1 MIEYDKNLIHIN
13 DDDNEGV
20 DLSILTP
27 KSSRLIVVR
36 CNRCN
41 NPWSTRPRELFYN
54 RTSCPVCR
62 KNKEYNENAISLSPK
77 YHEVLYPMLIDKESL
92 ENRGDTSQYT
102 IDVVCP
108 DCSKAF
114 RITISSAV
122 KRIDNNSPI
131 CWMCDSRKGG
141 RTGELFMYN
150 YPELVSRIRDE
161 VPDTDFLVSDPREF
175 MFEYDCGHSEKIR
188 TRNFVWQHKR
198 CSECKRDE
206 LSKRLDFLLELR
218 EKAEKRK
225 IRANTKP
232 VNKKKTHC
240 KTYYMFKRS
249 RPKHVEVVCSKCD
262 KQFTIQ
268 TSSYLRNIKKHNM
281 RYICNICASSKGIRL
296 SEKLKSPE
304 FAHVFWSEKNE
315 FSPNAITA
323 SSGRRVILEC
333 EKGHEWSPF
342 AYAIGGCPR
351 CAQSALVSKQEQ
363 SLVDFVCSLI
373 GKSRVRTSVRDV
385 IHPKELDIYVPSRG
399 VAIEFNGTYW
409 HSEENGKHRDYHF
422 DKWLSCK
429 DNGVTLISVWE
440 DDWLYRRS
448 VVEHVLESTLL
459 PNEHSLHSNHDAK
472 PLSTQKITTPSV
484 EILEFVKTYG
494 LFEQQCLMDDAS
506 FFVTCSDSSGDLVS
520 VSGVF
525 EGPGFADVRSH
536 VCIPGF
542 EHSLSS
548 VVSLLRADGIEVGIL
563 ECNDYPLPARHAME
577 DVDLTQSRI
586 VNPMRRCVLYAH
598 NKYFR
603 VSKCDIDDMD
613 HVWNSG
619 YTLWY
624 A

>member
-1 MIEYDKNLIHIN
+1 M
-13 DDDNEGV
+13 
-20 DLSILTP
+20 
-27 KSSRLIVVR
+27 
-36 CNRCN
+36 
-41 NPWSTRPRELFYN
+41 
-54 RTSCPVCR
+54 
-62 KNKEYNENAISLSPK
+62 
-77 YHEVLYPMLIDKESL
+77 
-92 ENRGDTSQYT
+92 
-102 IDVVCP
+102 
-108 DCSKAF
+108 
-114 RITISSAV
+114 
-122 KRIDNNSPI
+122 
-131 CWMCDSRKGG
+131 
-141 RTGELFMYN
+141 
-150 YPELVSRIRDE
+150 
-161 VPDTDFLVSDPREF
+161 
-175 MFEYDCGHSEKIR
+175 
-188 TRNFVWQHKR
+188 
-198 CSECKRDE
+198 
-206 LSKRLDFLLELR
+206 
-218 EKAEKRK
+218 
-225 IRANTKP
+225 
-232 VNKKKTHC
+232 
-240 KTYYMFKRS
+240 
-249 RPKHVEVVCSKCD
+249 
-262 KQFTIQ
+262 
-268 TSSYLRNIKKHNM
+268 
-281 RYICNICASSKGIRL
+281 
-296 SEKLKSPE
+296 
-304 FAHVFWSEKNE
+304 
-315 FSPNAITA
+315 
-323 SSGRRVILEC
+323 
-333 EKGHEWSPF
+333 
-342 AYAIGGCPR
+342 
-351 CAQSALVSKQEQ
+351 
-363 SLVDFVCSLI
+363 CSLI

-506 FFVTCSDSSGDLVS
+506 FFVTCSDASGDLVS

-586 VNPMRRCVLYAH
+586 VNPMRRCVIYAH

>member
-232 VNKKKTHC
+232 VKKKKTHC

-363 SLVDFVCSLI
+363 SIVDFVCSLI

-385 IHPKELDIYVPSRG
+385 IAPKELDIYIPSRG

-409 HSEENGKHRDYHF
+409 HSEENGKHKDYHF
-422 DKWLSCK
+422 DKWLACK
-429 DNGVTLISVWE
+429 DKGVTLISVWE
-440 DDWLYRRS
+440 DDWLYRRD

-459 PNEHSLHSNHDAK
+459 PNEHSSCNNHDAK
-472 PLSTQKITTPSV
+472 TLSIQKVTIPSV
-484 EILEFVKTYG
+484 DMLNFVKTYG

-506 FFVTCSDSSGDLVS
+506 FFVTCSNDSGDLVS

-536 VCIPGF
+536 VCTPGF
-542 EHSLSS
+542 EHSLYST
-548 VVSLLRADGIEVGIL
+548 VDFLRADGIEVGVL
-563 ECNDYPLPARHAME
+563 ECNDYPLLSRRVLD
-577 DVDLTQSRI
+577 DVGLTQLRI
-586 VNPMRRCVLYAH
+586 TDPMRRCVLYAH

-603 VSKCDIDDMD
+603 ISKCDIDDMD

>member
-1 MIEYDKNLIHIN
+1 MIEYNKNLIYIN
-13 DDDNEGV
+13 DDDNSGV
-20 DLSILTP
+20 DLGALTP

-36 CNRCN
+36 CIRCN
-41 NPWSTRPRELFYN
+41 NPWRTRPRELFYN

-62 KNKEYNENAISLSPK
+62 KDKEYNENAIALSPK
-77 YHEVLYPMLIDKESL
+77 YYEVLYPMLIDKNSL

-114 RITISSAV
+114 RITISSAI
-122 KRIDNNSPI
+122 KRIENNSPI

-141 RTGELFMYN
+141 RTGELFIYN
-150 YPELVSRIRDE
+150 YPELVSRIKDE
-161 VPDTDFLVSDPREF
+161 VPDTDFLVSDPRKF

-188 TRNFVWQHKR
+188 TRNFVWQHKI
-198 CSECKRDE
+198 CSECKRSGP
-206 LSKRLDFLLELR
+206 SKRPGFLFEL
-218 EKAEKRK
+218 KRK
-225 IRANTKP
+225 PERTKKIE
-232 VNKKKTHC
+232 VAC
-240 KTYYMFKRS
+240 S
-249 RPKHVEVVCSKCD
+249 RCE
-262 KQFTIQ
+262 KQLTIQ
-268 TSSYLRNIKKHNM
+268 TSSYLRNIKKNNGN
-281 RYICNICASSKGIRL
+281 YVCGICASSKGVRL

-484 EILEFVKTYG
+484 EILEFVKAYG

>member
-13 DDDNEGV
+13 DDDNSEV
-20 DLSILTP
+20 NLSVLNP
-27 KSSRLIVVR
+27 KSSRVIVVR

-41 NPWSTRPRELFYN
+41 SPWSTRPRELFYN

-62 KNKEYNENAISLSPK
+62 KNKEYNENAISLSPE
-77 YHEVLYPMLIDKESL
+77 YYEVLYPMLIDKESL

-102 IDVVCP
+102 VDLVCQ

-122 KRIDNNSPI
+122 KRIENNSPI

-161 VPDTDFLVSDPREF
+161 VPDIDFLVSDPREF

-188 TRNFVWQHKR
+188 TRNFVRQHR
-198 CSECKRDE
+198 
-206 LSKRLDFLLELR
+206 
-218 EKAEKRK
+218 
-225 IRANTKP
+225 
-232 VNKKKTHC
+232 
-240 KTYYMFKRS
+240 
-249 RPKHVEVVCSKCD
+249 VCSKC
-262 KQFTIQ
+262 KSIKPPQIFKKSRPKYINAVCLKCNNQITIQ
-268 TSSYLRNIKKHNM
+268 TLSYLYNIKKHNGD
-281 RYICNICASSKGIRL
+281 YICNICASSKGIRL
-296 SEKLKSPE
+296 SEKLKSPD

-399 VAIEFNGTYW
+399 VAVEFNGTYW

-429 DNGVTLISVWE
+429 DKGVTLISVWE

-448 VVEHVLESTLL
+448 VVENVLKSILL
-459 PNEHSLHSNHDAK
+459 PNEHSLRNNHDAK
-472 PLSTQKITTPSV
+472 PLSIQKAVSPSV
-484 EILEFVKTYG
+484 DMLDFVKTYG

-506 FFVTCSDSSGDLVS
+506 FFVTCSDDSGDLVS

-525 EGPGFADVRSH
+525 DGPGFSDVRSH
-536 VCIPGF
+536 VCITGF

-563 ECNDYPLPARHAME
+563 ECNDYPLPARHVLE
-577 DVDLTQSRI
+577 DVNLTQSRLT
-586 VNPMRRCVLYAH
+586 NPVRRCVLYAH